1 MQPVNCD
8 SGYKCGVYC
17 IAGISSGAALLVAAV
32 IGSFAAVCIVKRG
45 KILKTQMTQMAS
57 HFSRSVSSRSGTHS
71 SYSESGSLSESEYSQ
86 SQLSQ
91 GSSL

>member
-8 SGYKCGVYC
+8 TGYKCGVYC

-45 KILKTQMTQMAS
+45 KIIKAQMTQMAS
-57 HFSRSVSSRSGTHS
+57 HFSASISSRSGT
-71 SYSESGSLSESEYSQ
+71 SYSGSGSLSESEYSQ
-86 SQLSQ
+86 SQLS
-91 GSSL
+91 SL